1 MRVEIQNHHAFAKR
15 EKEEEVPACGPPCAA
30 RLLLPRSLNAAARQ
44 MLDFAKEG
52 AGGKGRGKGLG
63 KGLGGKGLGK
73 GVYFSH
79 IGTGVLIA

>member
-1 MRVEIQNHHAFAKR
+1 MNPSGELNGR
-15 EKEEEVPACGPPCAA
+15 ERRYGHACGPPCAA
-30 RLLLPRSLNAAARQ
+30 RLLSLRTLNAAARQ
-44 MLDFAKEG
+44 MLDFAKES